1 MSGSWTVTDSTHCLI
16 APYWSRRLGKKE
28 MHAFQASART
38 GVMNCV
44 VEGARVKLLVNAVL
58 YSISELMLPHQ
69 KTVEPRG

>member
-1 MSGSWTVTDSTHCLI
+1 MSGSWTVTGSTHCLI
-16 APYWSRRLGKKE
+16 APYWSKRLGKTTLN
-28 MHAFQASART
+28 AFQASART

-44 VEGARVKLLVNAVL
+44 VEGARVKLLGNAVL